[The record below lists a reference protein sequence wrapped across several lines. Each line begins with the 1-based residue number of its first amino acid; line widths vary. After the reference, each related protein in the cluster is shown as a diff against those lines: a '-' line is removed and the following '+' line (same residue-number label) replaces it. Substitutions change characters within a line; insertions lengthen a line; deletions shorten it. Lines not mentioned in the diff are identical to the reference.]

1 MKTLHRYLVR
11 QIVASLIMTVAVFT
25 FVLLLGNVLKEI
37 LPLLIGGQIRF
48 STVGNALGLLVPFV
62 WVFSLPMGMLTAT
75 LLIFGRF
82 SADQEL
88 TAVRASGI
96 SLVALV
102 TPIILL
108 SLALCGISA
117 WINMDLGPRC
127 RLAYKDLIF
136 NLRVELSSAQL
147 PEARFIRDFPG
158 YIFYVGKNRD
168 GVLQDVIVFM
178 LHNETNVVQTWRAPR
193 GTFKVDAANQRIQL
207 SLFNGRV
214 VTLGEDRPAGIMSF
228 DELPLELDM
237 SAPQKSRKAKLSDM
251 SFWSLREELDRVEN
265 QLNLPVSLS
274 GIAPEKLKEVRE
286 EFRRQKEELAS
297 PIRFQM
303 HRQVAFSFAC
313 FGFALVGIPLGIR
326 VQRRETN
333 VGIAIAL
340 ILVAVYY
347 SMILLISAVDDRP
360 ELAPQILVWVPNFI
374 FQTIGAVLLWKAN
387 RGG

>member
-1 MKTLHRYLVR
+1 VKTLHTYLAR
-11 QIVASLIMTVAVFT
+11 QISASLIMTVAVFT
-25 FVLLLGNVLKEI
+25 FVLLLGNVLKEV
-37 LPLLIGGQIRF
+37 LPLLIGGKVSITTF
-48 STVGNALGLLVPFV
+48 GSALGLLVPFV

-88 TAVRASGI
+88 TAMRASGV
-96 SLVALV
+96 SLVSLV

-117 WINMDLGPRC
+117 WINMDLGPRS
-127 RLAYKDLIF
+127 RLAFKDLLF

-158 YIFYVGKNRD
+158 YIFYVGKNR
-168 GVLQDVIVFM
+168 GGNLQDVLVFM
-178 LHNETNVVQTWRAPR
+178 LRHETNVVQTWRAPR
-193 GTFKVDAANQRIQL
+193 GTLQVDAPNQKILL
-207 SLFNGRV
+207 SLFDGRV

-237 SAPQKSRKAKLSDM
+237 SQQKSRKAKLSEM
-251 SFWSLREELDRVEN
+251 SFRQLGQELERIEKGLTLAVPLTGMDAEELND
-265 QLNLPVSLS
+265 
-274 GIAPEKLKEVRE
+274 VRE
-286 EFRRQKEELAS
+286 EFQKQKEDLAT

-326 VQRRETN
+326 VHRRETN

-347 SMILLISAVDDRP
+347 SMILLASAVDDKP
-360 ELAPQILVWVPNFI
+360 EWVPHILVWIPNFL
-374 FQTIGAVLLWKAN
+374 FQIAGSVMLWKAN
-387 RGG
+387 KGG